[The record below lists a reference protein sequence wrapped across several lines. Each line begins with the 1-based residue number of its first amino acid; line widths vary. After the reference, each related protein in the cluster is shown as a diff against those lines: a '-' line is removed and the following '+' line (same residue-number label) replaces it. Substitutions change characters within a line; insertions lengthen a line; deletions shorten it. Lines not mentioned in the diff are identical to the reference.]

1 MDAGTYLNNIRD
13 KNDDNSIKYDKMIS
27 EVPYI
32 TNPKDL
38 EKLKEILN
46 ELKTENKDLYD
57 YIISLLKK
65 TDDLSELFL
74 LYKEYKE
81 AKLREEVLDKE
92 IRFKDIE
99 FSNIKEDLSDKED
112 DLKDFDNIAK
122 DLKSTGKILDDLS
135 STTSINLDRTFVDLE
150 KEDAKKLG
158 FGTKA
163 LLALGSFLAFK
174 NNHNIVGTLLATYLS
189 YKVLTE
195 LSSSNK
201 ENYIDLC
208 NEYIDSLE
216 SYKDNAI
223 EIEKNLLS
231 NLDNIEK
238 VESDLKTKY
247 KAYLKESEFK
257 RIFKLIDDIKDTVKY
272 SLKDI
277 DKTKYN
283 IDRSIDNGKVKIKV
297 MEGQD
302 KIVIT

>member
-1 MDAGTYLNNIRD
+1 MDAKTYLNNIRD
-13 KNDDNSIKYDKMIS
+13 KNDDNSVKYDKMIS
-27 EVPYI
+27 EIPYI

-65 TDDLSELFL
+65 TDDLNELFL

-81 AKLREEVLDKE
+81 AKLREEVLDNE
-92 IRFKDIE
+92 VRAKDIE
-99 FSNIKEDLSDKED
+99 FNNIKEDLSDKED
-112 DLKDFDNIAK
+112 DLKDFDKVAK

-135 STTSINLDRTFVDLE
+135 STTSINLDRTFNDLE
-150 KEDAKKLG
+150 KEDAKRLG

-163 LLALGSFLAFK
+163 LLALGSFLTFK

-189 YKVLTE
+189 YKVLSE
-195 LSSSNK
+195 LSTLNK
-201 ENYIDLC
+201 NNYIDLC

-216 SYKDNAI
+216 TYKDNAL
-223 EIEKNLLS
+223 EIEKNLVS

-257 RIFKLIDDIKDTVKY
+257 RIFKIIDDIKDTVKY

-277 DKTKYN
+277 DKTKDD

-297 MEGQD
+297 MEG
-302 KIVIT
+302 

>member
-1 MDAGTYLNNIRD
+1 MDAKTYLNNIRD
-13 KNDDNSIKYDKMIS
+13 KNDDNSLKYDKMIS
-27 EVPYI
+27 EIPYI

-46 ELKTENKDLYD
+46 ELRNENKDLYD

-65 TDDLSELFL
+65 TDDLNELFL

-81 AKLREEVLDKE
+81 AKLREEVLDSEVRSKN
-92 IRFKDIE
+92 IE
-99 FSNIKEDLSDKED
+99 FNNIKEDLSDKED
-112 DLKDFDNIAK
+112 DLKDFENIAK
-122 DLKSTGKILDDLS
+122 ELKSTGKILDDLS
-135 STTSINLDRTFVDLE
+135 STTSINLDRTFIDLE
-150 KEDAKKLG
+150 KEESKRLG

-189 YKVLTE
+189 YKVLGE

-201 ENYIDLC
+201 NNYIDLC

-216 SYKDNAI
+216 KYKDNAI
-223 EIEKNLLS
+223 DIEKNLLS

-247 KAYLKESEFK
+247 KAYIKESEFK
-257 RIFKLIDDIKDTVKY
+257 RIFKVIDDIKDTVKY

-277 DKTKYN
+277 DKTKDD
-283 IDRSIDNGKVKIKV
+283 IDRSIDNGKVKVKA
-297 MEGQD
+297 MEG
-302 KIVIT
+302 

>member
-1 MDAGTYLNNIRD
+1 MGTKTYLNNIRD
-13 KNDDNSIKYDKMIS
+13 KNDDNSVKYDKMIS
-27 EVPYI
+27 EIPYI

-38 EKLKEILN
+38 EKLKEILK

-57 YIISLLKK
+57 YIISLLKT
-65 TDDLSELFL
+65 TDDLNELFL

-81 AKLREEVLDKE
+81 AKLREEVLDNE
-92 IRFKDIE
+92 VRAKDIE
-99 FSNIKEDLSDKED
+99 FNNIKEDLSDKED
-112 DLKDFDNIAK
+112 DLKDFDKVAK

-135 STTSINLDRTFVDLE
+135 STTSINLDRTFNDLE

-189 YKVLTE
+189 YKVLSE

-201 ENYIDLC
+201 NNYIDLC

-216 SYKDNAI
+216 TYKDNAL

-247 KAYLKESEFK
+247 KAYLRESEFK
-257 RIFKLIDDIKDTVKY
+257 RIFKIINDIKDTVKY

-277 DKTKYN
+277 DKTKDD
-283 IDRSIDNGKVKIKV
+283 IDRSIDNGKAKVKV
-297 MEGQD
+297 MEG
-302 KIVIT
+302 

>member
-1 MDAGTYLNNIRD
+1 MDAKTYLNNIRD
-13 KNDDNSIKYDKMIS
+13 KNDDNSVKYDNMIS
-27 EVPYI
+27 EIPYI

-46 ELKTENKDLYD
+46 ELRNENKDLYD
-57 YIISLLKK
+57 YIVSLLKK
-65 TDDLSELFL
+65 TDDLNELFL

-81 AKLREEVLDKE
+81 AKLREEVLDSEVRSKTT
-92 IRFKDIE
+92 E
-99 FSNIKEDLSDKED
+99 FNNIKEDLSDKED
-112 DLKDFDNIAK
+112 DLKDFDKVAK
-122 DLKSTGKILDDLS
+122 DLKSTGKILDDIS
-135 STTSINLDRTFVDLE
+135 STASINLDRTFIDLE
-150 KEDAKKLG
+150 KEESKRLG

-189 YKVLTE
+189 YKVLSE

-201 ENYIDLC
+201 NNYIDLC

-216 SYKDNAI
+216 TYKDNAV
-223 EIEKNLLS
+223 EIEKNLVS

-238 VESDLKTKY
+238 VEEELKTKY

-257 RIFKLIDDIKDTVKY
+257 RIFKVIDDIKDTVKY

-277 DKTKYN
+277 DKTKDD
-283 IDRSIDNGKVKIKV
+283 IDRSIDNGKAKVKV
-297 MEGQD
+297 MEG
-302 KIVIT
+302 

>member
-1 MDAGTYLNNIRD
+1 MDTKTYLNNIRD
-13 KNDDNSIKYDKMIS
+13 KNDDNSVKYDKMIS
-27 EVPYI
+27 EISYI

-38 EKLKEILN
+38 EKLKEILK

-65 TDDLSELFL
+65 TDDLNELFL
-74 LYKEYKE
+74 LYKGYKE
-81 AKLREEVLDKE
+81 AKLREEVLDNE
-92 IRFKDIE
+92 VRAKDIE
-99 FSNIKEDLSDKED
+99 FNNIKEDLSDKED
-112 DLKDFDNIAK
+112 DLKGFDKIAK

-135 STTSINLDRTFVDLE
+135 STTSINLDRTFNDLE
-150 KEDAKKLG
+150 KEDAKRLG

-189 YKVLTE
+189 YKVLSE

-216 SYKDNAI
+216 SYKDNAL
-223 EIEKNLLS
+223 EIEKNLVS

-257 RIFKLIDDIKDTVKY
+257 RIFKLIDDIKDTVNY

-277 DKTKYN
+277 DKTKDN

-297 MEGQD
+297 MEG
-302 KIVIT
+302 

>member
-1 MDAGTYLNNIRD
+1 MDASTYLNNIRD

-27 EVPYI
+27 EIPYI

-38 EKLKEILN
+38 EKLKEILS
-46 ELKTENKDLYD
+46 ELKNENKDLYD

-92 IRFKDIE
+92 IRSKTKE
-99 FSNIKEDLSDKED
+99 FNNIKEDLSDKED
-112 DLKDFDNIAK
+112 NLKDFDNIAK

-189 YKVLTE
+189 YKVLSE

-247 KAYLKESEFK
+247 KIYLKESEFK

-277 DKTKYN
+277 DKTKDN

-297 MEGQD
+297 MEG
-302 KIVIT
+302 

>member
-1 MDAGTYLNNIRD
+1 MDTKTYLNNIRD
-13 KNDDNSIKYDKMIS
+13 KNDDNSVKYDKMIS
-27 EVPYI
+27 EIPYI

-38 EKLKEILN
+38 EKLKEILK

-57 YIISLLKK
+57 YIISLLKT
-65 TDDLSELFL
+65 TDDLNELFL

-81 AKLREEVLDKE
+81 AKLREEVLDNE
-92 IRFKDIE
+92 VRAKDIE
-99 FSNIKEDLSDKED
+99 FNNIKEDLSDKED
-112 DLKDFDNIAK
+112 DLKDFDKVAK

-135 STTSINLDRTFVDLE
+135 STTSINLDRTFNDLE

-189 YKVLTE
+189 YKVLSE

-201 ENYIDLC
+201 NNYIDLC

-216 SYKDNAI
+216 TYKDNAI
-223 EIEKNLLS
+223 EIEKNLVS

-238 VESDLKTKY
+238 VEKELKTKY

-257 RIFKLIDDIKDTVKY
+257 RIFKVIDDIKDTVKY

-277 DKTKYN
+277 DKTKDD
-283 IDRSIDNGKVKIKV
+283 IDRSIDNGKAKVKV
-297 MEGQD
+297 MEG
-302 KIVIT
+302 

>member
-1 MDAGTYLNNIRD
+1 MDVKTYLNNIRD
-13 KNDDNSIKYDKMIS
+13 KNDDNSLKYDKMIS
-27 EVPYI
+27 EIPYI

-38 EKLKEILN
+38 DKLKEILT
-46 ELKTENKDLYD
+46 ELRNENKDLYD

-65 TDDLSELFL
+65 TDDLNELFL

-81 AKLREEVLDKE
+81 AKLREEVLDSEVRSKN
-92 IRFKDIE
+92 IE
-99 FSNIKEDLSDKED
+99 FNNIKEDLSDKED
-112 DLKDFDNIAK
+112 DLKDFENIAK
-122 DLKSTGKILDDLS
+122 ELKSTGKILDDLS
-135 STTSINLDRTFVDLE
+135 STTSINLDRTFIDLE
-150 KEDAKKLG
+150 KEESKRLG

-189 YKVLTE
+189 YKVLSE
-195 LSSSNK
+195 LSSSSKN
-201 ENYIDLC
+201 NYIDLC

-223 EIEKNLLS
+223 EVEKNLLS

-238 VESDLKTKY
+238 VEKELKTKY

-257 RIFKLIDDIKDTVKY
+257 RIFKVIDDIKDTVKY

-277 DKTKYN
+277 DKTKDD
-283 IDRSIDNGKVKIKV
+283 IDRSIDNGKAKVKV
-297 MEGQD
+297 MEG
-302 KIVIT
+302 

>member
-1 MDAGTYLNNIRD
+1 MDAKTYLNNIRD
-13 KNDDNSIKYDKMIS
+13 KNDDNSLKYDKMIS
-27 EVPYI
+27 EIPYI

-57 YIISLLKK
+57 YIISLLKT
-65 TDDLSELFL
+65 TDDLNELFL

-81 AKLREEVLDKE
+81 AKLREEVLDNE
-92 IRFKDIE
+92 VRAKDIE
-99 FSNIKEDLSDKED
+99 FNNIKEDLSDKED

-150 KEDAKKLG
+150 KEDAKRLG

-189 YKVLTE
+189 YKVLSE

-201 ENYIDLC
+201 NNYIDLC

-216 SYKDNAI
+216 TYKDNAL
-223 EIEKNLLS
+223 EIEKNLVS

-257 RIFKLIDDIKDTVKY
+257 RIFKIIDDIKDTVKY

-277 DKTKYN
+277 DKTKDD

-297 MEGQD
+297 MEG
-302 KIVIT
+302 

>member
-1 MDAGTYLNNIRD
+1 MDVKTYLNNIRD
-13 KNDDNSIKYDKMIS
+13 KNDDNSLKYDKMIS
-27 EVPYI
+27 EIPYI

-38 EKLKEILN
+38 DKLKEILT
-46 ELKTENKDLYD
+46 ELRNENKDLYD

-65 TDDLSELFL
+65 TDDLNELFL

-81 AKLREEVLDKE
+81 AKLREEVLDSEVRSKN
-92 IRFKDIE
+92 IE
-99 FSNIKEDLSDKED
+99 FNNIKEDLSDKED
-112 DLKDFDNIAK
+112 DLKDLENIAK
-122 DLKSTGKILDDLS
+122 ELKSTGKILDDLS
-135 STTSINLDRTFVDLE
+135 STTSINLDRTFIDLE
-150 KEDAKKLG
+150 KEESKRLG

-189 YKVLTE
+189 YKVLSE
-195 LSSSNK
+195 LSSSSKN
-201 ENYIDLC
+201 NYIDLC

-223 EIEKNLLS
+223 EVEKNLLS

-238 VESDLKTKY
+238 VEKELKTKY

-257 RIFKLIDDIKDTVKY
+257 RIFKVIDDIKDTVKY

-277 DKTKYN
+277 DKTKDD
-283 IDRSIDNGKVKIKV
+283 IDRSIDNGKAKVKV
-297 MEGQD
+297 MEG
-302 KIVIT
+302 

>member
-1 MDAGTYLNNIRD
+1 MDAKTYLNNIRD
-13 KNDDNSIKYDKMIS
+13 KNDDNSLKYDKMIS
-27 EVPYI
+27 EIPYI

-46 ELKTENKDLYD
+46 ELRNENKALYD
-57 YIISLLKK
+57 YIVSLLKK
-65 TDDLSELFL
+65 TDDLNELFL

-81 AKLREEVLDKE
+81 AKLREEVLDSE
-92 IRFKDIE
+92 VRSKDIE
-99 FSNIKEDLSDKED
+99 FNNIKEDLSDKED
-112 DLKDFDNIAK
+112 DLKDFDKVAK
-122 DLKSTGKILDDLS
+122 ELKATSKILDDIS
-135 STTSINLDRTFVDLE
+135 STTSINLDRTFNDLE
-150 KEDAKKLG
+150 KEESKRLG

-189 YKVLTE
+189 YKVLSE

-201 ENYIDLC
+201 NNYIDLC

-216 SYKDNAI
+216 TYKDNAV
-223 EIEKNLLS
+223 EIEKNLVS

-238 VESDLKTKY
+238 VEEELKTKY

-257 RIFKLIDDIKDTVKY
+257 RIFKVIDDIKDTVKY

-277 DKTKYN
+277 DKTKDD
-283 IDRSIDNGKVKIKV
+283 IDRSIDNGKAKVKV
-297 MEGQD
+297 MEG
-302 KIVIT
+302 

>member
-1 MDAGTYLNNIRD
+1 MDAKTYLNNIRD
-13 KNDDNSIKYDKMIS
+13 KNDDNSLKYDKMIS
-27 EVPYI
+27 EIPYI

-38 EKLKEILN
+38 EKLKEILK

-57 YIISLLKK
+57 YIISLLKT
-65 TDDLSELFL
+65 TDDLNELFL

-81 AKLREEVLDKE
+81 AKLREEVLDNE
-92 IRFKDIE
+92 VRAKDIE

-112 DLKDFDNIAK
+112 DLKDFDKVAK

-135 STTSINLDRTFVDLE
+135 STASIKLDRTFVDLE
-150 KEDAKKLG
+150 KEESIRLG

-189 YKVLTE
+189 YKVLSE

-216 SYKDNAI
+216 TYKNNAI
-223 EIEKNLLS
+223 EIEKNLVS

-247 KAYLKESEFK
+247 KAYLRESEFK
-257 RIFKLIDDIKDTVKY
+257 RIFKIIDDIKDTVKY

-277 DKTKYN
+277 DKTKDD

-297 MEGQD
+297 MEG
-302 KIVIT
+302 

>member
-1 MDAGTYLNNIRD
+1 MDAKTYLNNIRD
-13 KNDDNSIKYDKMIS
+13 KNDDNSLKYDKMIS
-27 EVPYI
+27 EIPYI

-38 EKLKEILN
+38 DKLKEILT
-46 ELKTENKDLYD
+46 ELRNENKDLYD

-65 TDDLSELFL
+65 TDDLNKLFL

-81 AKLREEVLDKE
+81 AKLREEVLDSEVRAKN
-92 IRFKDIE
+92 IE
-99 FSNIKEDLSDKED
+99 FNNIKEDLSDKED
-112 DLKDFDNIAK
+112 NLKDFDKVAK
-122 DLKSTGKILDDLS
+122 ELKSTGKILDDLS
-135 STTSINLDRTFVDLE
+135 STTSINLDRTFIDLE
-150 KEDAKKLG
+150 KEESKRLG

-189 YKVLTE
+189 YKVLGE
-195 LSSSNK
+195 LSSSSKN
-201 ENYIDLC
+201 NYIDLC

-223 EIEKNLLS
+223 EVEKNLLS

-238 VESDLKTKY
+238 VEKELKTKY

-257 RIFKLIDDIKDTVKY
+257 RIFKVIDDIKDTVKY

-277 DKTKYN
+277 DKTKDD
-283 IDRSIDNGKVKIKV
+283 IDRSIDNGKAKVKV
-297 MEGQD
+297 MEG
-302 KIVIT
+302 

>member
-1 MDAGTYLNNIRD
+1 MDTKTYLNNIRD

-27 EVPYI
+27 EIPYI

-38 EKLKEILN
+38 EKLKDILE
-46 ELKTENKDLYD
+46 ELKLENKDLYD

-65 TDDLSELFL
+65 TDDLNELFF

-81 AKLREEVLDKE
+81 AKLREEMLDNE
-92 IRFKDIE
+92 VRAKDIE
-99 FSNIKEDLSDKED
+99 FNNIKEDLSDKEE
-112 DLKDFDNIAK
+112 DLKDFDKVAK
-122 DLKSTGKILDDLS
+122 DLKSTGKILDDIS
-135 STTSINLDRTFVDLE
+135 STASINLDRTFIDLE
-150 KEDAKKLG
+150 KEESKRLG

-189 YKVLTE
+189 YKVLSE

-201 ENYIDLC
+201 NNYIDLC

-216 SYKDNAI
+216 TYKDNAI
-223 EIEKNLLS
+223 EIEKNLVS

-238 VESDLKTKY
+238 VEEELKTKY

-257 RIFKLIDDIKDTVKY
+257 RIFKVIDDIKDTVKY

-277 DKTKYN
+277 DKTKDD

-297 MEGQD
+297 MEG
-302 KIVIT
+302 

>member
-1 MDAGTYLNNIRD
+1 MDAKTYLNNIRD
-13 KNDDNSIKYDKMIS
+13 KNDDNSLKYDKMIS

-57 YIISLLKK
+57 YIISLLKT
-65 TDDLSELFL
+65 TDDLNELFL

-81 AKLREEVLDKE
+81 AKLREEVLDNEVRSKT
-92 IRFKDIE
+92 IE
-99 FSNIKEDLSDKED
+99 FNNIKEDLTDKED

-122 DLKSTGKILDDLS
+122 ELKSTGKILDDLS
-135 STTSINLDRTFVDLE
+135 STASINLDRTFNDLE
-150 KEDAKKLG
+150 REDAKKLG

-189 YKVLTE
+189 YKVLSE

-201 ENYIDLC
+201 NNYIDLC

-216 SYKDNAI
+216 TYKDNAL
-223 EIEKNLLS
+223 EIEKNLVS

-238 VESDLKTKY
+238 VESNLKTKY
-247 KAYLKESEFK
+247 KAYLRESEFK
-257 RIFKLIDDIKDTVKY
+257 RIFKIIDDIKDTVKY

-277 DKTKYN
+277 DKTKDD
-283 IDRSIDNGKVKIKV
+283 IDRSIDNGKAKVKV
-297 MEGQD
+297 MEG
-302 KIVIT
+302 

>member
-1 MDAGTYLNNIRD
+1 MDAKTYLNNIRD
-13 KNDDNSIKYDKMIS
+13 KNDDNSLKYDKMIS
-27 EVPYI
+27 EIPYI

-46 ELKTENKDLYD
+46 ELRNENKDLYD
-57 YIISLLKK
+57 YIVSLLKK
-65 TDDLSELFL
+65 TDDLNELFL

-81 AKLREEVLDKE
+81 AKLREEVLDSEVRSKTT
-92 IRFKDIE
+92 E
-99 FSNIKEDLSDKED
+99 FNNIKEDLSDKED
-112 DLKDFDNIAK
+112 DLKDFDKVAK
-122 DLKSTGKILDDLS
+122 DLKSTSKILDDIS
-135 STTSINLDRTFVDLE
+135 STASINLDRTFNDLE
-150 KEDAKKLG
+150 KEESKRLG

-189 YKVLTE
+189 YKVLSE

-201 ENYIDLC
+201 NNYIDLC

-216 SYKDNAI
+216 TYKDNAV
-223 EIEKNLLS
+223 EIEKNLVS

-238 VESDLKTKY
+238 VEEELKTKY

-257 RIFKLIDDIKDTVKY
+257 RIFKVIDDIKDTVKY

-277 DKTKYN
+277 DKTKDD
-283 IDRSIDNGKVKIKV
+283 IDRSIDNGKAKVKV
-297 MEGQD
+297 MEG
-302 KIVIT
+302 

>member
-1 MDAGTYLNNIRD
+1 MDAKTYLNNIRD
-13 KNDDNSIKYDKMIS
+13 KNDDNSLKYDKMIS
-27 EVPYI
+27 EIPYI

-46 ELKTENKDLYD
+46 ELKNENKDLYD
-57 YIISLLKK
+57 YIISLLK
-65 TDDLSELFL
+65 TADDLNELFL

-81 AKLREEVLDKE
+81 AKLREEVLDNE
-92 IRFKDIE
+92 VRSKDIE
-99 FSNIKEDLSDKED
+99 FNSIKEDLSDKED

-122 DLKSTGKILDDLS
+122 ELKSTGKILDDLS

-150 KEDAKKLG
+150 KEDVKKLG

-189 YKVLTE
+189 YKVLSE

-216 SYKDNAI
+216 TYKDNAL
-223 EIEKNLLS
+223 EIEKNLVS

-238 VESDLKTKY
+238 VESGLKTKY
-247 KAYLKESEFK
+247 KAYLMESEFK
-257 RIFKLIDDIKDTVKY
+257 RIFKVIDDIKDTVKY

-277 DKTKYN
+277 GKTKDN
-283 IDRSIDNGKVKIKV
+283 IDRSIDNGKVKVKV
-297 MEGQD
+297 IEG
-302 KIVIT
+302 

>member
-1 MDAGTYLNNIRD
+1 MDAKTYLNNIRD
-13 KNDDNSIKYDKMIS
+13 KNDDNSLKYDKMIS
-27 EVPYI
+27 EIPYI

-46 ELKTENKDLYD
+46 ELKDENKDLYD
-57 YIISLLKK
+57 YIVSLLKK
-65 TDDLSELFL
+65 TDDLNELFL

-81 AKLREEVLDKE
+81 AKLREEVLDSE
-92 IRFKDIE
+92 VRSKDIE
-99 FSNIKEDLSDKED
+99 FNNIKEDLSDKED
-112 DLKDFDNIAK
+112 DLKDFENIAK
-122 DLKSTGKILDDLS
+122 ELKSTGKILDDIS
-135 STTSINLDRTFVDLE
+135 SIASINLDRTFIDLE
-150 KEDAKKLG
+150 KEESKRLG

-189 YKVLTE
+189 YKVLSE

-201 ENYIDLC
+201 NNYIDLC

-216 SYKDNAI
+216 TYKDNAV
-223 EIEKNLLS
+223 EIEKNLVS

-238 VESDLKTKY
+238 VEEELKTKY

-257 RIFKLIDDIKDTVKY
+257 RIFKVIDDIKDTVKY

-277 DKTKYN
+277 DKTKDD

-297 MEGQD
+297 MEG
-302 KIVIT
+302 

>member
-1 MDAGTYLNNIRD
+1 MDAKTYLNNIRD
-13 KNDDNSIKYDKMIS
+13 KNDDNSLKYDKMIS
-27 EVPYI
+27 EIPYI

-46 ELKTENKDLYD
+46 ELRNENKDLYD

-65 TDDLSELFL
+65 TDDLNELFL

-81 AKLREEVLDKE
+81 AKLREEVLDNEVKS
-92 IRFKDIE
+92 KDIE
-99 FSNIKEDLSDKED
+99 FNNIKEDLSDKEE
-112 DLKDFDNIAK
+112 DLKDFDKVAK
-122 DLKSTGKILDDLS
+122 DLKSTGKILDDIS
-135 STTSINLDRTFVDLE
+135 STASINLDRTFIDLE
-150 KEDAKKLG
+150 KEESKRLG

-189 YKVLTE
+189 YKVLSE

-201 ENYIDLC
+201 NNYIDLC

-216 SYKDNAI
+216 TYKDNAI
-223 EIEKNLLS
+223 EIEKNLVS

-238 VESDLKTKY
+238 VEEELKTKY
-247 KAYLKESEFK
+247 KTYLKESEFK
-257 RIFKLIDDIKDTVKY
+257 RIFKVIDDIKDTVKY

-277 DKTKYN
+277 DKTKDG
-283 IDRSIDNGKVKIKV
+283 IDRSIDNGKAKVKV
-297 MEGQD
+297 MEG
-302 KIVIT
+302 

>member
-1 MDAGTYLNNIRD
+1 MDAKTYLNNIRD
-13 KNDDNSIKYDKMIS
+13 KNDDNSLKYDKMIS
-27 EVPYI
+27 EIPYI

-38 EKLKEILN
+38 EKLKEILK

-57 YIISLLKK
+57 YIISLLKT
-65 TDDLSELFL
+65 TDDLNELFL

-81 AKLREEVLDKE
+81 AKLREEVLDNE
-92 IRFKDIE
+92 VRAKDIE

-112 DLKDFDNIAK
+112 DLKDFDKVAK

-135 STTSINLDRTFVDLE
+135 STASIKLDRTFVDLE
-150 KEDAKKLG
+150 KEESIRLG

-189 YKVLTE
+189 YKVLSE

-216 SYKDNAI
+216 TYKNNAI
-223 EIEKNLLS
+223 EIEKNLVS

-247 KAYLKESEFK
+247 KAYLRESEFK
-257 RIFKLIDDIKDTVKY
+257 RIFKIIDDIKDTVKY

-277 DKTKYN
+277 DKTKDD
-283 IDRSIDNGKVKIKV
+283 IDRSIDNGKAKVKV
-297 MEGQD
+297 MEG
-302 KIVIT
+302 

>member
-1 MDAGTYLNNIRD
+1 MYIDTKTYLNNIRD
-13 KNDDNSIKYDKMIS
+13 KNDDNSVKYDKMIS
-27 EVPYI
+27 EIPYI

-38 EKLKEILN
+38 EKLKEILK

-57 YIISLLKK
+57 YIISLLKT
-65 TDDLSELFL
+65 TDDLNELFL

-81 AKLREEVLDKE
+81 AKLREEVLDNE
-92 IRFKDIE
+92 VRAKDIE
-99 FSNIKEDLSDKED
+99 FNNIKEDLSDKED
-112 DLKDFDNIAK
+112 DLKDFDKVAK

-135 STTSINLDRTFVDLE
+135 STTSINLDRTFNDLE

-189 YKVLTE
+189 YKVLSE

-201 ENYIDLC
+201 NNYIDLC

-216 SYKDNAI
+216 TYKDNAL

-247 KAYLKESEFK
+247 KAYLRESEFK
-257 RIFKLIDDIKDTVKY
+257 RIFKIINDIKDTVKY

-277 DKTKYN
+277 DKTKDDIY
-283 IDRSIDNGKVKIKV
+283 RSIDNGKVKVKV
-297 MEGQD
+297 KLG
-302 KIVIT
+302 

>member
-1 MDAGTYLNNIRD
+1 MDAKTYLNNIRD

-27 EVPYI
+27 EIPYI

-38 EKLKEILN
+38 EKLKEILK

-57 YIISLLKK
+57 YIISLLKT
-65 TDDLSELFL
+65 TDDLNELFL

-81 AKLREEVLDKE
+81 AKLREEMLDNE
-92 IRFKDIE
+92 VRAKDIE
-99 FSNIKEDLSDKED
+99 FNNIKEDLSDKED
-112 DLKDFDNIAK
+112 DLKDFDKVAK

-135 STTSINLDRTFVDLE
+135 STASIKLDRTFVDLE
-150 KEDAKKLG
+150 KEESIRLG
-158 FGTKA
+158 FGTKT

-189 YKVLTE
+189 YKVLSE

-216 SYKDNAI
+216 TYKNNAI
-223 EIEKNLLS
+223 EIEKNLVS

-247 KAYLKESEFK
+247 KAYLRESEFK
-257 RIFKLIDDIKDTVKY
+257 RIFKIIDDIKDTVKY
-272 SLKDI
+272 SIKDI
-277 DKTKYN
+277 DKTKDD

-297 MEGQD
+297 MEG
-302 KIVIT
+302 

>member
-1 MDAGTYLNNIRD
+1 MDAKTYLNNIRD
-13 KNDDNSIKYDKMIS
+13 KNDDNSLKYDKMIS
-27 EVPYI
+27 EIPYI

-46 ELKTENKDLYD
+46 ELRNENKDLYD

-65 TDDLSELFL
+65 TDDLNELFL

-81 AKLREEVLDKE
+81 AKLREEVLDSEVRSKTT
-92 IRFKDIE
+92 E
-99 FSNIKEDLSDKED
+99 FNNIKEDLSDKED
-112 DLKDFDNIAK
+112 DLKDFENIAK
-122 DLKSTGKILDDLS
+122 DLKSTGKILDDIS
-135 STTSINLDRTFVDLE
+135 STTSINLDRTFIDLE
-150 KEDAKKLG
+150 KEESKRLG

-189 YKVLTE
+189 YKVLSE

-201 ENYIDLC
+201 NNYIDLC

-216 SYKDNAI
+216 TYKDNAI
-223 EIEKNLLS
+223 EIEKNLVS

-238 VESDLKTKY
+238 VEEELKTKY

-257 RIFKLIDDIKDTVKY
+257 RIFKVIDDIKDTVKY

-277 DKTKYN
+277 DKTKDD
-283 IDRSIDNGKVKIKV
+283 IDRSIDNGKAKVKV
-297 MEGQD
+297 MEG
-302 KIVIT
+302 

>member
-1 MDAGTYLNNIRD
+1 MDAKTYLNNIRD
-13 KNDDNSIKYDKMIS
+13 KNDDNSLKYDKMIS
-27 EVPYI
+27 EIPYI

-38 EKLKEILN
+38 EKLKEILK

-57 YIISLLKK
+57 YIISLLKT
-65 TDDLSELFL
+65 TDDLNELFL

-81 AKLREEVLDKE
+81 AKLREEVLDNE
-92 IRFKDIE
+92 VRAKDIE
-99 FSNIKEDLSDKED
+99 FNNIKEDLSDKED

-150 KEDAKKLG
+150 KEDAKRLG

-189 YKVLTE
+189 YKVLSE

-201 ENYIDLC
+201 NNYIDLC

-216 SYKDNAI
+216 TYKDNAL
-223 EIEKNLLS
+223 EIEKNLVS

-257 RIFKLIDDIKDTVKY
+257 RIFKIIDDIKDTVKY

-277 DKTKYN
+277 DKTKDD

-297 MEGQD
+297 MEG
-302 KIVIT
+302 